1 MMVINIIEEK
11 NPAHIAHKYREGLYK
26 SNMFYDFY
34 FYFDQQFFK
43 QIGFFICMP
52 VRLSSIKIV

>member
-1 MMVINIIEEK
+1 MMVIIIIEEK

-26 SNMFYDFY
+26 SNMLHDF

-43 QIGFFICMP
+43 QIGFFRCIP